1 MLYIALGMVKS
12 MYNYIA
18 ETWHSMYKSR
28 STELK
33 EKIIKARSE
42 PRIVRLDRPSRLDRA
57 RALGYKAKQGFVVVR
72 VRVSKGG
79 MRKQRP
85 RSGRRPKHLG
95 VVKIKQAESMKKVAE
110 RRVLKKYP
118 NMELRGS
125 YYVFEDGRYYW
136 FECILIDRAHNAIKN
151 DRDLIH
157 QLKPE

>member
-1 MLYIALGMVKS
+1 MEGMVKS
-12 MYNYIA
+12 MYSYIS
-18 ETWHSMYKSR
+18 ETWQDMYKDRTDS
-28 STELK
+28 LK
-33 EKIIKARSE
+33 EKIVDARAE
-42 PRIVRLDRPSRLDRA
+42 PRIVRLERPTRLDRA
-57 RALGYKAKQGFVVVR
+57 RRLGYKAKQGFIVVR

-95 VVKIKQAESMKKVAE
+95 VVKIKQAESMKIVAE

-136 FECILIDRAHNAIKN
+136 FECILVDRAHNAIKN
-151 DRDLIH
+151 DRDLMH
-157 QLKPE
+157 QLRPL

>member
-1 MLYIALGMVKS
+1 MVKS
-12 MYNYIA
+12 MYSYIS
-18 ETWHSMYKSR
+18 EMWQDIYKDR
-28 STELK
+28 ADPLK
-33 EKIIKARSE
+33 EKIVNARAE
-42 PRIVRLDRPSRLDRA
+42 PRIVRLERPTRLDRA
-57 RALGYKAKQGFVVVR
+57 RRLGYKAKQGFIVVR

-95 VVKIKQAESMKKVAE
+95 VVKIKQADSMKIVAE

-136 FECILIDRAHNAIKN
+136 FECILVDRVHPAINN
-151 DRDLIH
+151 DRDLMH
-157 QLKPE
+157 QLQL

>member
-1 MLYIALGMVKS
+1 MEGMVKS
-12 MYNYIA
+12 MYSYIS
-18 ETWHSMYKSR
+18 ETWQDMYKDRTDS
-28 STELK
+28 LK
-33 EKIIKARSE
+33 EKIVDARAE
-42 PRIVRLDRPSRLDRA
+42 PRIVRLERPTRLDRA
-57 RALGYKAKQGFVVVR
+57 RRLGYKAKQGFIVVR

-95 VVKIKQAESMKKVAE
+95 VVKIKQAESMKIVAE

-118 NMELRGS
+118 NMEIRGS

-136 FECILIDRAHNAIKN
+136 FECILVDRAHNAIKS

-157 QLKPE
+157 QLKP

>member
-1 MLYIALGMVKS
+1 MEGMVKS
-12 MYNYIA
+12 MYSYIS
-18 ETWHSMYKSR
+18 ETWQDMYKDRTDS
-28 STELK
+28 LK
-33 EKIIKARSE
+33 EKIMNARAE
-42 PRIVRLDRPSRLDRA
+42 PRIVRLDRPTRLDRA
-57 RALGYKAKQGFVVVR
+57 RRLGYKAKQGFIVVR

-95 VVKIKQAESMKKVAE
+95 VVKIKQAESMKIVAE

-136 FECILIDRAHNAIKN
+136 FECILVDRAHNAIKN
-151 DRDLIH
+151 NRDLMH
-157 QLKPE
+157 QLRPLK

>member
-1 MLYIALGMVKS
+1 MEGMVKS
-12 MYNYIA
+12 MYSYIS
-18 ETWHSMYKSR
+18 ETWQDMYRDRTDS
-28 STELK
+28 LK
-33 EKIIKARSE
+33 EKIVNARAE
-42 PRIVRLDRPSRLDRA
+42 PRIVRLERPTRLDRA
-57 RALGYKAKQGFVVVR
+57 RRLGYKAKQGFIVVR

-95 VVKIKQAESMKKVAE
+95 VVKIKQAESMKIVAE

-136 FECILIDRAHNAIKN
+136 FECILVDRAHNAIKN
-151 DRDLIH
+151 DRDLMH
-157 QLKPE
+157 QLRPL